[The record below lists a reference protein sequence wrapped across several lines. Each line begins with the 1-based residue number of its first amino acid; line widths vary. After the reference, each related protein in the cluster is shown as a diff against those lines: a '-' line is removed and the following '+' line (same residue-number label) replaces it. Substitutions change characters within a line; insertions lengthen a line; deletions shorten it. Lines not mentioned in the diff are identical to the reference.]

1 MTISGAETISRPQS
15 SWSSAGLMEEPEQQQ
30 PLVESMD
37 TIVPTEVVDSL
48 TISVINSGLD

>member
-1 MTISGAETISRPQS
+1 
-15 SWSSAGLMEEPEQQQ
+15 MEEPEQQQ